1 MTRAEFNKL
10 NNEVNN
16 TLDYNLDDIRFELQ
30 QICSVFDIV
39 TNAAFEACF
48 PITAETDKICNSL
61 YLLRS
66 TLFKTYSRL
75 EVLIG
80 FSEPLPTDKSNR
92 S

>member
-1 MTRAEFNKL
+1 MRL
-10 NNEVNN
+10 IN

-39 TNAAFEACF
+39 ANAAFETCF

-66 TLFKTYSRL
+66 ALFRTYSRF
-75 EVLIG
+75 EVLIV
-80 FSEPLPTDKSNR
+80 FSEPLPKDKFNR